1 MHWVGVP
8 IILTSNSYH
17 ANISKEPYTKDW
29 YFNDKIKKD
38 CIEQE
43 EHRIAFYNRMNV
55 IELNFSHSG
64 GKCTFPYKAEDL
76 AFYFKYLSE
85 EPARSEANE

>member
-1 MHWVGVP
+1 
-8 IILTSNSYH
+8 
-17 ANISKEPYTKDW
+17 
-29 YFNDKIKKD
+29 
-38 CIEQE
+38 
-43 EHRIAFYNRMNV
+43 MNV